1 MRERAISAAVLV
13 PIVAIPFVLGNPW
26 LTFAVA
32 ALALLGGAEAASLVR
47 RAGLPADPGIPI
59 LLAPLAVLGTLFAA
73 GRDAAAAGA
82 VLIVAVAALASFRKT
97 DLRWAFLGWVGGSF
111 GALWL
116 SLIAFVPLVMAIA
129 PPIPHDSLLFGKF
142 DAGRVWLLCLV
153 LTVWA
158 CDTFAYLV
166 GRNYPRGRMLPRLSP
181 NKTWSGAIGGTIAA
195 TVTGAVLFSVLA
207 GVHPLGGALIGAALA
222 VSAQVGDAAES
233 LVKRAAGAKDSGT
246 LVPGHGG
253 ILDRIDSFLF
263 AAPALYLLLSL
274 GSVLAIIRPA

>member
-1 MRERAISAAVLV
+1 MRQRAISAAVLV
-13 PIVAIPFVLGNPW
+13 PVVAIPFVLGNPW
-26 LTFAVA
+26 LTFGIA
-32 ALALLGGAEAASLVR
+32 ALALLGGAEAASLIR

-59 LLAPLAVLGTLFAA
+59 LLAPLAVLGTFFAA

-82 VLIVAVAALASFRKT
+82 VLIVAVAAVASFRKI
-97 DLRWAFLGWVGGSF
+97 DLRSAFLGWVGGSF
-111 GALWL
+111 GALWV
-116 SLIAFVPLVMAIA
+116 SLIAFVPLVMALA
-129 PPIPHDSLLFGKF
+129 PPIPHDSFLFGKF

-166 GRNYPRGRMLPRLSP
+166 GQAYPRGRMLPTLSP
-181 NKTWSGAIGGTIAA
+181 NKTWSGGIGGTVAA
-195 TVTGAVLFSVLA
+195 MLVGAVLFAVLA
-207 GVHPLGGALIGAALA
+207 GVNPFGGALIGFALA

-246 LVPGHGG
+246 LLPGHGG

-263 AAPALYLLLSL
+263 AAPALYLLLAL
-274 GSVLAIIRPA
+274 GSVLAIIRP